1 MKNVHEIEVYLAIV
15 DFAMTNYNFMTLEKT
30 STYDEDLTT
39 INKINDIL
47 FKDGRI
53 TSSLLYRDIDEV
65 RSFAETISNRI
76 TAISIEADKIEDYH
90 ERIKYIH
97 NNTIY
102 IVNEIYMKID
112 EEHTSATEAIN
123 VLKTLQ
129 STVIWNTRNMIN
141 EDTTYTTEIEYS
153 RDLIVET
160 TDEHMSLLMNA
171 EDDYRTAKSDILTT
185 IDKFKLDSIEKGY
198 KVDREGLIA

>member
-1 MKNVHEIEVYLAIV
+1 MKNVHETEVYLAIV

-30 STYDEDLTT
+30 STYDEDLST
-39 INKINDIL
+39 INRINDIL

-53 TSSLLYRDIDEV
+53 TSSLLYRDINEV
-65 RSFAETISNRI
+65 RSFFETISNRI
-76 TAISIEADKIEDYH
+76 TEISIDADKIEDYD

-102 IVNEIYMKID
+102 VVNEVYMKID

-123 VLKTLQ
+123 VLRTLQ

-141 EDTTYTTEIEYS
+141 EDTTYTTEIDYS

-171 EDDYRTAKSDILTT
+171 EDDYRMAKSDILTT
-185 IDKFKLDSIEKGY
+185 IDKFKLDSTGKGY
-198 KVDREGLIA
+198 KLDREGLIA